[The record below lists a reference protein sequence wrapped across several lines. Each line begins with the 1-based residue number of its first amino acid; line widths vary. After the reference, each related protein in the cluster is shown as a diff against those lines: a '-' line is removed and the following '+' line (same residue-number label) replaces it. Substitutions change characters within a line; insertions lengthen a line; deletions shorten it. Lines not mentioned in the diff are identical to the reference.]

1 MMGSTHAMAGFV
13 IWFAMV
19 RATISPPLG
28 IIAVVLG
35 SLLPDID
42 HPNGTIRQM
51 MDLPQFLKHPITTII
66 PHRGPTHTIW
76 AGILFSLLTAGLATW
91 GGNPIVVSLAT
102 GIAMFIGYSS
112 HLVLDS
118 LNPTGVKWLTP
129 WKDLRLHGPIRTGSR
144 GEEYFFYGLIGMLFV
159 AAII

>member
-19 RATISPPLG
+19 KANVSPPLG

-66 PHRGPTHTIW
+66 PHREPTHTIW
-76 AGILFSLLTAGLATW
+76 AGILFSLLTPGWQRGVGTRFAATLETGL
-91 GGNPIVVSLAT
+91 PVSFESAAHPLLLPHIPS
-102 GIAMFIGYSS
+102 GR
-112 HLVLDS
+112 
-118 LNPTGVKWLTP
+118 N
-129 WKDLRLHGPIRTGSR
+129 GP
-144 GEEYFFYGLIGMLFV
+144 
-159 AAII
+159 

>member
-1 MMGSTHAMAGFV
+1 MGSTHAMAGFV

-19 RATISPPLG
+19 RVNVSPPLG

-51 MDLPQFLKHPITTII
+51 MDLPRFLKQPINEII
-66 PHRGPTHTIW
+66 PHRGPTHTLW
-76 AGILFSLLTAGLATW
+76 AGILFSLPTFGLAEW
-91 GGNPIVVSLAT
+91 GENAILVSLAT
-102 GIAMFIGYSS
+102 GLAMFIGYSS

-118 LNPTGVKWLTP
+118 LNPTGVKWLIP
-129 WKDLRLHGPIRTGSR
+129 WKDFKLHGPIRTGSR
-144 GEEYFFYGLIGMLFV
+144 GEEYFFYGLIGMLFLV
-159 AAII
+159 AVI